1 MVNYLTTKI
10 PNENL
15 ASDSITTIQNN
26 NSGIKISFNLKRKI
40 LHYTCNHNICRLKIE
55 KIKANVLSWRP
66 IILFIYVIGQK
77 IKFAP
82 NKSQYD

>member
-26 NSGIKISFNLKRKI
+26 NSGIKISFNLNVKS
-40 LHYTCNHNICRLKIE
+40 YTTL
-55 KIKANVLSWRP
+55 VTT
-66 IILFIYVIGQK
+66 IYVGLK
-77 IKFAP
+77 
-82 NKSQYD
+82 